1 MFAGSMS
8 THPRDELPNGLT
20 HTHRRVAIS
29 ILSTASSFLVS
40 AGHLCASDSV
50 AFIARKKTTMG
61 SLPATDK
68 TTVIQCTSNEDPVC
82 RYTFEETI
90 LKHCV
95 VCSPVLKPDSCN
107 TLKGSAGAA
116 ETVSEYQ
123 NRSRHNLGS
132 LSTVHFKCI
141 IDFTQIRNRI

>member
-1 MFAGSMS
+1 MS
-8 THPRDELPNGLT
+8 PHPRDELPNGLT
-20 HTHRRVAIS
+20 HTHTQEGSDKHSVHCLFFPCQRWPS
-29 ILSTASSFLVS
+29 Y
-40 AGHLCASDSV
+40 SDSV
-50 AFIARKKTTMG
+50 AFGARKKTTMG

-82 RYTFEETI
+82 RYTFEKTI
-90 LKHCV
+90 LKHCA

-107 TLKGSAGAA
+107 TLKGSAGAS